1 MALGDAFRST
11 TQEGFIQA
19 PEAQAAQNREL
30 NFFEKYL
37 SPANMA
43 EQNRLLSI
51 LGTPKAH
58 LGETPTGQTVLHS
71 MDIPAAAMERAAQD
85 SDIHPETLNAHID
98 TLRNSAPQLLDFLH
112 LMAQHYAGQTPS
124 LVDPRYSTFFAPVKT
139 SVTDPG
145 IGNTTLSGIGTA
157 AKVAEIA
164 APLFT

>member
-11 TQEGFIQA
+11 TEQGFAFA
-19 PEAQAAQNREL
+19 PDAQAAQNREL
-30 NFFEKYL
+30 SFFENYL
-37 SPANMA
+37 QPAQTA
-43 EQNRLLSI
+43 EQKRLLNI
-51 LGTPKAH
+51 LGTPRAQ
-58 LGETPTGQTVLHS
+58 LGETPTGQTALHS

-85 SDIHPETLNAHID
+85 SDIHPETLASHID

-112 LMAQHYAGQTPS
+112 LMAQHYAVKTPS

-145 IGNTTLSGIGTA
+145 IGNTILSGIGTA

-164 APLFT
+164 ASLFT